1 MKNDDAEAL
10 LPTNHSPELIQ
21 QHGLSQ
27 EEYQQI
33 VTHLGREPNL
43 TELGVFSVM
52 WSEHCSYKSSRVH
65 LKRFPTDG
73 PRVVQGPGENAGAV
87 DIGDGLAAV
96 FKMESHNHPSFIEPF
111 QGAATGVGGI
121 LRDIFTMGARP
132 IALLNSLR
140 FGELDSVH
148 NQYLL
153 KGVVSGISWYGNCIG
168 VPTIGGEITFNDIY
182 AKNPLVNVFCLGI
195 VEKERLLRGL
205 AEGAGNQVL
214 YIGAKT
220 GRDGIHGATMA
231 SDSFDDASEK
241 KRPNVQVG
249 DPFLEKLLLEACLEF
264 LEQDLLVGIQ
274 DMGAAGLTSSS
285 CEMASRS
292 GTGIELDVAKV
303 PRREPNMTPYE
314 ILLSESQE
322 RMLLVAKPGKEEAV
336 LAVCQKWG
344 IDAAVV
350 GKVTDDGI
358 LRIRDGEE
366 VVAEIPA
373 DAIAEGAPRYER
385 PSAPPQYQEILQA
398 INFDTLPD
406 VKDPA
411 EALLQL
417 LASPTL
423 ASKRWVFRQY
433 DYMVGTNTVVS
444 PGSDAA
450 VVRLKGTGK
459 ALAMATDGNSRYCLL
474 NPYMGGGLA
483 VAEAARNLVCSG
495 AKPLAVTD
503 CLNFGNPERPDIMW
517 QFIMAVEGIAD
528 ACRIFNVPVVS
539 GNVSLYNETN
549 GLSIYPT
556 PIIGM
561 VGLIERENDITTQWF
576 KQSGDTIFL
585 IGETKE
591 DIGGTEYLKVMHSR
605 EQGMPPWL
613 DVEREHL
620 IQQTVL
626 TFIQKGW
633 VQSAHDCSEGGLLVT
648 LAECCLTH
656 PSHPFGAII
665 TLTQD
670 RIRLDALL
678 FGESPSRIVI
688 SVKEE
693 HVSHIQQYIKDLDV
707 NVPMSILGH
716 VTETNQMDVTVS
728 GVQNPVVHHSVLSV
742 TDMADR
748 WHNSLAQQL
757 GISQS
762 P

>member
-1 MKNDDAEAL
+1 MKEETKAVPPSNI
-10 LPTNHSPELIQ
+10 SPELIQ
-21 QHGLSQ
+21 QHGLSE

-33 VTHLGREPNL
+33 LKHLGREPNL

-52 WSEHCSYKSSRVH
+52 WSEHCSYKSSRIH
-65 LKRFPTDG
+65 LKRLPTEG

-132 IALLNSLR
+132 IAILDSLR
-140 FGELDSVH
+140 FGELDMPKNRH
-148 NQYLL
+148 LL
-153 KGVVSGISWYGNCIG
+153 KGVVAGISWYGNCMG
-168 VPTIGGEITFNDIY
+168 VPTVGGEITFNDIY
-182 AKNPLVNVFCLGI
+182 SKNPLVNVFCLGI
-195 VEKERLLRGL
+195 VKKDRLLRGL
-205 AEGAGNQVL
+205 AKGTGNHVL

-322 RMLLVAKPGKEEAV
+322 RMLLVAQPGKEDDV
-336 LAVCQKWG
+336 LRVCRKWG

-350 GKVTDDGI
+350 GQVTDDGM
-358 LRIRDGEE
+358 LRIREGD
-366 VVAEIPA
+366 VIVAEIPA
-373 DAIAEGAPRYER
+373 HAIADEAPRYDR
-385 PSAPPQYQEILQA
+385 PSAPPQYQELLQA
-398 INFDTLPD
+398 LNLDALPD
-406 VKDPA
+406 VKDPTD
-411 EALLQL
+411 ALLKL
-417 LASPTL
+417 LASPTI

-433 DYMVGTNTVVS
+433 DHMVGTNTVVR

-450 VVRLKGTGK
+450 VVRIKGTQK
-459 ALAMATDGNSRYCLL
+459 SLAMTTDGNSRYCLL

-495 AKPLAVTD
+495 ALPLGATD

-517 QFIMAVEGIAD
+517 QFIMAIEGIAD
-528 ACRIFNVPVVS
+528 ACRAFEVPIVS

-561 VGLIERENDITTQWF
+561 VGVIEREEDITTQWF
-576 KQSGDTIFL
+576 KQAGDAIL
-585 IGETKE
+585 LLGETRE
-591 DIGGTEYLKVMHSR
+591 DLGGTEYLKVMHSR

-613 DVEREHL
+613 DLEREQAL
-620 IQQTVL
+620 QKCVL
-626 TFIQKGW
+626 SLIQKGW

-648 LAECCLTH
+648 VAECCFTN
-656 PSHPFGAII
+656 PSTPFGAQI
-665 TLTQD
+665 TLRQE

-678 FGESPSRIVI
+678 FGESPSRVVI
-688 SVKEE
+688 SVKQE
-693 HVSHIQQYIKDLDV
+693 HLTEVQQYIQEFDGD
-707 NVPMSILGH
+707 VPMSVLGQ
-716 VTETNQMDVTVS
+716 VSDTAFINLTVQESTKKTVS
-728 GVQNPVVHHSVLSV
+728 QMSWPLA
-742 TDMADR
+742 DLADR
-748 WHNSLAQQL
+748 WQNSLSQL
-757 GISQS
+757 LAGEQ